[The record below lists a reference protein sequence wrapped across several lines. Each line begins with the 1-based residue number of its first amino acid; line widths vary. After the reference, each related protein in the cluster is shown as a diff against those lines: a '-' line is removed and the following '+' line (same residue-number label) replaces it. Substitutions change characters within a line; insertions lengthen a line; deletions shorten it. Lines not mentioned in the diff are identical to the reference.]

1 MRSAPNHEQTPNNL
15 QDFEALKDPAKG
27 QTFPSDSSPHHEAIA
42 RTVAT
47 ATASVA
53 MAVNGQA
60 IATRL
65 GLCVFFLKWGYPQM
79 IQVRQLSVETYGLGD
94 PPF

>member
-1 MRSAPNHEQTPNNL
+1 MTSLISDIFVQIVHRNLVIPHAIGPKSRTDTPKNDL

-27 QTFPSDSSPHHEAIA
+27 QTFPLDFSPHHEAIA
-42 RTVAT
+42 RSVAT

-65 GLCVFFLKWGYPQM
+65 GPCVFFP
-79 IQVRQLSVETYGLGD
+79 
-94 PPF
+94 

>member
-47 ATASVA
+47 ASVA

-65 GLCVFFLKWGYPQM
+65 GLCVFFP
-79 IQVRQLSVETYGLGD
+79 
-94 PPF
+94 